1 METYLKKL
9 EKLESR
15 LDEALSLM
23 TAAGERSLHKAPI
36 ENAWTPLQ
44 TLHHIY
50 LAERSSVDY
59 LLYKFGQ
66 EEDPPPS
73 NLRTI
78 LNGKVLLAAFATP
91 KKFTSPEAV
100 DSRNVVSSRSLK
112 LESIAYDLKLTR
124 NELGDL
130 LRNAPSSWKTAAVF
144 RHPVAGRMSL
154 MDMLRFFQTHQTRHI
169 RQIKRALAQNARNN
183 RRQKAR

>member
-1 METYLKKL
+1 LKKL
-9 EKLESR
+9 EKLDSR

-91 KKFTSPEAV
+91 KKFGHAAFFSNASDATYSSDQTS
-100 DSRNVVSSRSLK
+100 VS
-112 LESIAYDLKLTR
+112 
-124 NELGDL
+124 
-130 LRNAPSSWKTAAVF
+130 P
-144 RHPVAGRMSL
+144 
-154 MDMLRFFQTHQTRHI
+154 
-169 RQIKRALAQNARNN
+169 KRPQ
-183 RRQKAR
+183 